1 MYGLLYACPTT
12 LRNALYNSYI
22 RICDHQRHTSTKFNF
37 WMYNSLPLI
46 YYCIMF
52 TDVADIADSDTEAGA
67 VRLVA
72 GSGPHEGRVEIFLST
87 WSTVCGSSWDLLDAI
102 VVCRQLGYITA
113 LSASVGAFGEGSGP
127 IWFTR
132 VYCRGNESSLTQ
144 CRSSLTSRCNH
155 FRDAEVNCS
164 GV

>member
-1 MYGLLYACPTT
+1 
-12 LRNALYNSYI
+12 
-22 RICDHQRHTSTKFNF
+22 
-37 WMYNSLPLI
+37 
-46 YYCIMF
+46 MF

-72 GSGPHEGRVEIFLST
+72 GSGPHEGRVEVFLST
-87 WSTVCGSSWDLLDAI
+87 WGIVCGYSWDLLDAI

-132 VYCRGNESSLTQ
+132 VHCRGNESSLTQ
-144 CRSSLTSRCNH
+144 CRSILTSSHCIH
-155 FRDAEVNCS
+155 FHDAGVICS